1 MVEGLAS
8 LASTAA
14 TQLSA
19 WADAAFPQ
27 LELLARRLGAAARP
41 YLRLLSSAY
50 EEVPDELVG
59 CLTAVFAL
67 WILLSSARLYFS
79 GGGAAAGSAAGSNAE
94 AKAEA
99 EAEAGGKEAGGKEA
113 GGKGSPPGDAKAEA
127 EAGGKEAGGK
137 EAGGKGSP
145 PGDAKAEAEEA
156 AGGAKAAQA
165 EAAPARTWGPFEPLR
180 SAIGAIDKRLELY
193 EAQIALAVW
202 IARLAVGASLFAY
215 GIAAKFG
222 VITFREYFND
232 GSLSAADVAEAEAFW
247 VRFSSTAGVGL
258 SVVVLLPAL
267 LPMPKDRQR
276 APPVLHPADEL
287 LRS

>member
-1 MVEGLAS
+1 MLA
-8 LASTAA
+8 
-14 TQLSA
+14 Q
-19 WADAAFPQ
+19 
-27 LELLARRLGAAARP
+27 RLGAAARP

-59 CLTAVFAL
+59 CVTAVFAL
-67 WILLSSARLYFS
+67 WIVLSSARLYFS
-79 GGGAAAGSAAGSNAE
+79 GGSAAGSAAGSTAETE

-99 EAEAGGKEAGGKEA
+99 EAEAGGKEAGGN
-113 GGKGSPPGDAKAEA
+113 GSPPGDAKAEA
-127 EAGGKEAGGK
+127 EAEGGEK
-137 EAGGKGSP
+137 
-145 PGDAKAEAEEA
+145 A
-156 AGGAKAAQA
+156 AGGAKAALA
-165 EAAPARTWGPFEPLR
+165 ETAPARTWGLFEPLR
-180 SAIGAIDKRLELY
+180 ATIGAIDKRLEAH